1 MFVPA
6 QRNPPVPLGDSLRTV
21 HNAPLPVVSTRPLHS
36 SAAAHT
42 FNEIG
47 VPQPT
52 KAIMPGSLN
61 KFIDRRT
68 SATLLQRSASQVGMF
83 FPMLFFMPRAFLFA
97 VLRARFDAEPV
108 KYLASFSLP
117 NPTCFISNFTMF
129 AITPGIRDTSTSRT
143 AHS

>member
-68 SATLLQRSASQVGMF
+68 SATLLQRSASQVCTF
-83 FPMLFFMPRAFLFA
+83 SPKFLS
-97 VLRARFDAEPV
+97 
-108 KYLASFSLP
+108 YLACQGRPLCPVRCTASLL
-117 NPTCFISNFTMF
+117 SQ
-129 AITPGIRDTSTSRT
+129 
-143 AHS
+143 

>member
-83 FPMLFFMPRAFLFA
+83 FPMLFYMSRTFLLLSS
-97 VLRARFDAEPV
+97 VLDSMRSLSSISLISHCSIRLSCFPI
-108 KYLASFSLP
+108 FSMLV
-117 NPTCFISNFTMF
+117 NF
-129 AITPGIRDTSTSRT
+129 PGIRDTFASRT
-143 AHS
+143 AHP

>member
-68 SATLLQRSASQVGMF
+68 SATLLQRSASQVCTF
-83 FPMLFFMPRAFLFA
+83 FPEISFLSRVPRLAFCAELDALSLYYFNDFVLFKSVFLLLIFFF
-97 VLRARFDAEPV
+97 L
-108 KYLASFSLP
+108 
-117 NPTCFISNFTMF
+117 
-129 AITPGIRDTSTSRT
+129 
-143 AHS
+143 